1 MSPQCYI
8 MFSVEPEKM
17 PITDWNIH
25 NDCARNY
32 KIKIDADV
40 DFKICILA
48 DVGGFNNNRK

>member
-1 MSPQCYI
+1 